1 MVQIDKL
8 TAADLEQVSRMEQEC
23 FSMPWSEKSF
33 EEILDNPKA
42 VYVVAREDEQV
53 IGYCGAYLILDEAD
67 INQVAVAPAH
77 REKGVGR
84 MMMTALMER
93 LKQAGAESV
102 TLEVRKSNIPAIALY
117 EGLGFRTEG
126 IRKNFYEK
134 PAEDALIMWK
144 R

>member
-42 VYVVAREDEQV
+42 VYVVAREEEQV

>member
-84 MMMTALMER
+84 MMLTALMER